1 MEILDRRPAAKAPA
15 EWFTGDVWWDVI
27 YAGEEPSRARLN
39 LVRFAP
45 CARTDWHSHALG
57 QTLHI
62 VSGVAL
68 LQERGGRIIEARP
81 GDTVY
86 TPPGQE
92 HWHGAAPDAFMEHLA
107 LWEGTGD
114 PGVPET
120 VWGDKVTDAEYGG
133 SRSSTR
139 A

>member
-1 MEILDRRPAAKAPA
+1 MEILERRPASKAPA

-45 CARTDWHSHALG
+45 CARTDWHSHVLG

-68 LQERGGRIIEARP
+68 LQARGGRIIEARP

-92 HWHGAAPDAFMEHLA
+92 HWHGAAPDAFMEHLV

-133 SRSSTR
+133 PR